1 MLNKTL
7 NIAASPHITRGIS
20 IVDIM
25 RNVVWAL
32 LPVTA
37 FAVYA
42 FGLSALMLLITT
54 TFSAVLTEH
63 VLCRINRKKS
73 TVSDWSAVITGL
85 LLGLT
90 LPPGLPLWMA
100 FVGGVISIA
109 LGKLAFGGL
118 GYNAFN
124 PALVGRAVLQ
134 AAFPAAMTTW
144 HPAFLPDRFSAFP
157 AATFTFPFM
166 EPAADGLTGATPL
179 TVLSLA
185 TDGFTGA
192 TPLAAF
198 KFERI
203 TTETADLALGLISGS
218 TGETC
223 AILIILGGI
232 YLIARNM
239 MNWRIPVSILST
251 VFVLSGIFYLTDNPI
266 YPSPFFMLL
275 SGGLMLGA
283 LFMATDTVGSPITPA
298 GAWLYGVIIGLL
310 VVVIRLWGGLPEG
323 VMYAILL
330 GNAFSPHIDN
340 LIRPRV
346 YGTTTRE
353 NSHASKAFIRTTRQ
367 QPENAPG
374 DDQHRVDLRP
384 DHRTDLSGHAVTDS
398 PAQGRSAGE
407 SDFQGHSRNDHK
419 KDISD

>member
-1 MLNKTL
+1 MRNKTL

-63 VLCRINRKKS
+63 VLCRLNRKES

-109 LGKLAFGGL
+109 LGKFAFGGL
-118 GYNAFN
+118 GCNAFN

-144 HPAFLPDRFSAFP
+144 HPAFLPDRFTVIP
-157 AATFTFPFM
+157 TATFTLPFM
-166 EPAADGLTGATPL
+166 EPAADGYTA
-179 TVLSLA
+179 
-185 TDGFTGA
+185 A

-198 KFERI
+198 KFEQV
-203 TTETADLALGLISGS
+203 TTETADLALGLITGS

-232 YLIARNM
+232 YLIARSM
-239 MNWRIPVSILST
+239 MNWRIPVSILTT
-251 VFVLSGIFYLTDNPI
+251 VFAMSGILHLTDSQI
-266 YPSPFFMLL
+266 YPSPFFMLF

-310 VVVIRLWGGLPEG
+310 VAVIRLWGGLPEG

-330 GNAFSPHIDN
+330 GNALSPHIDN

-353 NSHASKAFIRTTRQ
+353 NSHASKAFIHTTRQ

-374 DDQHRVDLRP
+374 DGQHRIDLRP

-407 SDFQGHSRNDHK
+407 SDFQGHSGNGHK
-419 KDISD
+419 KNISD